1 MTLSMITLAK
11 VALAGAAGYAAARW
25 LSTARRPVRVA
36 AQPAASSPATNNGI
50 NHTASPDESWQP
62 REGGHPGQEP
72 VEFGASDRPR
82 G

>member
-1 MTLSMITLAK
+1 MTLSILTLAK
-11 VALAGAAGYAAARW
+11 VAVAGAAGYAAARW
-25 LSTARRPVRVA
+25 LSAPGNPLRVT
-36 AQPAASSPATNNGI
+36 AQPATPSATNNGV